1 MSEESKPEGA
11 EHQQELEESAL
22 ESEES
27 GFDSIDTELN
37 ARASRYGLTPEQA
50 EMLDLYLLGNT

>member
-1 MSEESKPEGA
+1 MSEESKPEAA
-11 EHQQELEESAL
+11 ENQQELEKSAL

-27 GFDSIDTELN
+27 GAESIDSDVS

-50 EMLDLYLLGNT
+50 EMLDLYL

>member
-1 MSEESKPEGA
+1 MSEESKPEAA

-22 ESEES
+22 PPEES
-27 GFDSIDTELN
+27 GAESIDSDVN

-50 EMLDLYLLGNT
+50 KLLDLYL

>member
-22 ESEES
+22 PPEES
-27 GFDSIDTELN
+27 GAESLDSELN
-37 ARASRYGLTPEQA
+37 ARGSRYGLTPEQA
-50 EMLDLYLLGNT
+50 KMLDLYL

>member
-1 MSEESKPEGA
+1 MSDESPVEIPEN
-11 EHQQELEESAL
+11 QQELEESAL

-27 GFDSIDTELN
+27 GADSIDPELN

-50 EMLDLYLLGNT
+50 EMLDLYL

>member
-11 EHQQELEESAL
+11 EHRRGLEEIGL
-22 ESEES
+22 EPEES
-27 GFDSIDTELN
+27 GVDSIDPELN

-50 EMLDLYLLGNT
+50 EMLDLYL

>member
-1 MSEESKPEGA
+1 MSEESKPEAA
-11 EHQQELEESAL
+11 EHQQELEVSAL

-27 GFDSIDTELN
+27 GAESIDSDVN

-50 EMLDLYLLGNT
+50 EMLDLYL